1 MENNIV
7 KVSLWGQTVGEIY
20 WDEKRKQ
27 SCFSFS
33 GDFIAKGLDL
43 APLTAS
49 IHNPLLARGEVYLGN
64 KKDLYKGLPEF
75 LADSLPDNWGER
87 VMKHWADHY
96 GGKVR
101 LTPVDALSLMGKRSM
116 GAFEF
121 EPYMEKW
128 EKTTDIR
135 LPELYELASIIMEE
149 SKFPEGED
157 PLIHLQNLFSVGTSA
172 GGKRPKAIIAINQ
185 ETGEIKSGQGL
196 LPTEYKYYILKFNE
210 RKQFPT
216 TLLEKTYYDM
226 AVEAGIPMMPS
237 SLMDIN
243 GTPNFLTER
252 FDRVNGVKVHT
263 QTLAALAPEADSYE
277 DLFSVARKLGV
288 PNEELVKLYRQTVFN
303 FFGDNLDDHNKNFS
317 FIMKQN
323 GDWHISPAYDL
334 CFTFDLTGMGFANR
348 HELSVCGKDKDITK
362 DDLLNFGKANDIR
375 AAESIIKEVS
385 DVLQSFKEYAA
396 KNGVS
401 EVYAEVIQKK
411 LCQNLGIK
419 SETGREQ
426 MAGGDP
432 GQLSIFDHIV
442 IRKNKEKYTIN
453 ASLKGARLREKKILH
468 EDYMAYSFGIVSKEK
483 LAEKYF
489 QEEIKQSK
497 DKIKEY
503 LVGIAIR
510 LANRLHPERELSE
523 DEKAV
528 IRDYFSNIGSLE
540 QAKKVSDDIWDI
552 AEASP
557 DMKKAPVWRRD
568 ARIVFEQ
575 VAGLNCKQ
583 ELGNSLKR

>member
-33 GDFIAKGLDL
+33 IDFVSKGLDI

-96 GGKVR
+96 GGKVH

-128 EKTTDIR
+128 EKPTDIR

-185 ETGEIKSGQGL
+185 ETGEIKSGQGV

-226 AVEAGIPMMPS
+226 AIKAGISMMPS
-237 SLMDIN
+237 SLMDIT
-243 GTPNFLTER
+243 GTPNFITER
-252 FDRVNGVKVHT
+252 FDRVGGKKIHT

-288 PNEELVKLYRQTVFN
+288 PNDELVKLYRQTVFN
-303 FFGDNLDDHNKNFS
+303 FLGDNLDDHNKNFS
-317 FIMKQN
+317 FVMKEN

-334 CFTFDLTGMGFANR
+334 CFTYDLTGMGFANR
-348 HELSVCGKDKDITK
+348 HELSVCGKDKDVTTE
-362 DDLLNFGKANDIR
+362 DLLMFGKANDIR

-385 DVLQSFKEYAA
+385 DVLQNFREYAV

-411 LCQNLGIK
+411 LCQNLDIK
-419 SETGREQ
+419 SEIEGGQMDVGNPEQ
-426 MAGGDP
+426 S
-432 GQLSIFDHIV
+432 SIFDHIA

-453 ASLKGARLREKKILH
+453 ANLNGARLREKKILQ
-468 EDYMAYSFGIVSKEK
+468 EDYMAYSFGLVSKEK

-489 QEEIKQSK
+489 QEEVKQS
-497 DKIKEY
+497 
-503 LVGIAIR
+503 
-510 LANRLHPERELSE
+510 
-523 DEKAV
+523 
-528 IRDYFSNIGSLE
+528 
-540 QAKKVSDDIWDI
+540 
-552 AEASP
+552 
-557 DMKKAPVWRRD
+557 
-568 ARIVFEQ
+568 
-575 VAGLNCKQ
+575 
-583 ELGNSLKR
+583 

>member
-20 WDEKRKQ
+20 WDEKRRQ

-33 GDFIAKGLDL
+33 SDFIIKGLDI

-87 VMKHWADHY
+87 VMNHWADHY

-128 EKTTDIR
+128 ERATDIK
-135 LPELYELASIIMEE
+135 LSELYELASIIMEE
-149 SKFPEGED
+149 SKFPEGEE
-157 PLIHLQNLFSVGTSA
+157 PLIHLQKLFSVGTSA

-196 LPTEYKYYILKFNE
+196 LPSEYKYYILKFNE
-210 RKQFPT
+210 GKQFPT

-226 AVEAGIPMMPS
+226 AIEAGINMMPS
-237 SLMDIN
+237 SLKYTD
-243 GTPNFLTER
+243 GTPHFITER
-252 FDRVNGVKVHT
+252 FDRLSGKKVHT
-263 QTLAALAPEADSYE
+263 QTLAAMAPEADSYE

-288 PNEELVKLYRQTVFN
+288 PSDELVRLYRQAVFN
-303 FFGDNLDDHNKNFS
+303 FLGDNLDDHNKNFS
-317 FIMKQN
+317 FVMHEN

-334 CFTFDLTGMGFANR
+334 CFTYDLTGMGFANR
-348 HELSVCGKDKDITK
+348 HELSICGKDKDITK
-362 DDLLNFGKANDIR
+362 DDLLMFGRTNDIR
-375 AAESIIKEVS
+375 GAESIIKEVS
-385 DVLQSFKEYAA
+385 DVLLNFREYAL

-401 EVYAEVIQKK
+401 EFFAEVIQKK
-411 LCQNLGIK
+411 LCQNIGIK
-419 SETGREQ
+419 PEADREQ
-426 MAGGDP
+426 RGGDDSNQS
-432 GQLSIFDHIV
+432 GFFDHIV

-453 ASLKGARLREKKILH
+453 ASLRGVRLREKRIQH
-468 EDYMAYSFGIVSKEK
+468 EDFLAYSFGLVSKEE
-483 LAEKYF
+483 LADKYF
-489 QEEIKQSK
+489 QEEIKHSK
-497 DKIKEY
+497 DESKSI
-503 LVGIAIR
+503 
-510 LANRLHPERELSE
+510 
-523 DEKAV
+523 
-528 IRDYFSNIGSLE
+528 
-540 QAKKVSDDIWDI
+540 
-552 AEASP
+552 
-557 DMKKAPVWRRD
+557 M
-568 ARIVFEQ
+568 
-575 VAGLNCKQ
+575 
-583 ELGNSLKR
+583 

>member
-33 GDFIAKGLDL
+33 SEFVAKGLDI
-43 APLTAS
+43 APFTAS

-87 VMKHWADHY
+87 VMKHWADYY

-128 EKTTDIR
+128 EKPTDIK

-149 SKFPEGED
+149 SKFPEEED
-157 PLIHLQNLFSVGTSA
+157 PLIHLQNLFCVGTSA

-185 ETGEIKSGQGL
+185 ETGKIKSGQGV
-196 LPTEYKYYILKFNE
+196 LPAEYKYYILKFNE
-210 RKQFPT
+210 RKQFPS

-226 AVEAGIPMMPS
+226 AIAAGIPMMPS

-243 GTPNFLTER
+243 GIPNFLTER
-252 FDRVNGVKVHT
+252 FDRENGVKVFT

-277 DLFSVARKLGV
+277 DLFSVARKLEV
-288 PNEELVKLYRQTVFN
+288 PNYELAKLYRQTVFN

-317 FIMKQN
+317 FVMKEN

-334 CFTFDLTGMGFANR
+334 CFTYDLTGMGFANR
-348 HELSVCGKDKDITK
+348 HELSICGKDKDITK
-362 DDLLNFGKANDIR
+362 DNLLNFGKENDIR

-385 DVLQSFKEYAA
+385 DVLQNFKEYAA

-411 LCQNLGIK
+411 LCQNLGVV
-419 SETGREQ
+419 SEIEK
-426 MAGGDP
+426 
-432 GQLSIFDHIV
+432 GQNIAVESDSPSIFDYIT

-453 ASLKGARLREKKILH
+453 ASLFGIKFHEKKILH
-468 EDYMAYSFGIVSKEK
+468 EDYMAYSFGLISKEK
-483 LAEKYF
+483 LTEKYF
-489 QEEIKQSK
+489 QEELKLSRARM
-497 DKIKEY
+497 KEY
-503 LVGIAIR
+503 LVGIAVKLTCSRYPGAVLEDSEKGKIQSFFFS
-510 LANRLHPERELSE
+510 LS
-523 DEKAV
+523 
-528 IRDYFSNIGSLE
+528 SLE
-540 QAKKVSDDIWDI
+540 QRQEAVSEIWEI
-552 AEASP
+552 AERQP
-557 DMKKAPVWRRD
+557 E
-568 ARIVFEQ
+568 ARTSGKWLKEAKDYFDQ
-575 VAGLNCKQ
+575 LAGLSDQ
-583 ELGNSLKR
+583 DPRV

>member
-33 GDFIAKGLDL
+33 SDFVDKGLDI

-128 EKTTDIR
+128 EKTTDIL
-135 LPELYELASIIMEE
+135 LPELYELVSIIMEE

-185 ETGEIKSGQGL
+185 ETGEIKSGQGH
-196 LPTEYKYYILKFNE
+196 LPAEYKYYILKFNE

-216 TLLEKTYYDM
+216 TLLEKTYYDL
-226 AVEAGIPMMPS
+226 AVASGIPMMPS

-243 GTPNFLTER
+243 GTPNFIIFR
-252 FDRVNGVKVHT
+252 S
-263 QTLAALAPEADSYE
+263 SY
-277 DLFSVARKLGV
+277 A
-288 PNEELVKLYRQTVFN
+288 
-303 FFGDNLDDHNKNFS
+303 
-317 FIMKQN
+317 
-323 GDWHISPAYDL
+323 
-334 CFTFDLTGMGFANR
+334 FT
-348 HELSVCGKDKDITK
+348 
-362 DDLLNFGKANDIR
+362 
-375 AAESIIKEVS
+375 
-385 DVLQSFKEYAA
+385 
-396 KNGVS
+396 
-401 EVYAEVIQKK
+401 
-411 LCQNLGIK
+411 K
-419 SETGREQ
+419 SCE
-426 MAGGDP
+426 
-432 GQLSIFDHIV
+432 
-442 IRKNKEKYTIN
+442 
-453 ASLKGARLREKKILH
+453 
-468 EDYMAYSFGIVSKEK
+468 
-483 LAEKYF
+483 
-489 QEEIKQSK
+489 
-497 DKIKEY
+497 
-503 LVGIAIR
+503 
-510 LANRLHPERELSE
+510 
-523 DEKAV
+523 
-528 IRDYFSNIGSLE
+528 
-540 QAKKVSDDIWDI
+540 
-552 AEASP
+552 
-557 DMKKAPVWRRD
+557 
-568 ARIVFEQ
+568 
-575 VAGLNCKQ
+575 
-583 ELGNSLKR
+583 